1 MLIRAGKRKWK
12 TNMTS
17 YKIMRA
23 ANGDRAVKVGSQ
35 MIPADIAGLCAGPDR
50 WLSEIRCKCR
60 TCKGE
65 FPLRELHGGG
75 QWCEQCQ
82 TAGME

>member
-1 MLIRAGKRKWK
+1 MK
-12 TNMTS
+12 TF
-17 YKIMRA
+17 KIMRA

-50 WLSEIRCKCR
+50 WLAEIKCACRICKQDF
-60 TCKGE
+60 T
-65 FPLRELHGGG
+65 LRELHGGG
-75 QWCEQCQ
+75 QWCEHCQ